1 MTIQKSEPLVIGN
14 RAFYTLTSYG
24 PVDVQVH
31 VVHTTDEEVELAV
44 RSLVREAGGTEKDLA
59 DPAWV
64 ADKFDGI
71 ENERRLREQTRAYLS
86 SLSEDSAEE
95 QKADA
100 CLDALAERLCQS
112 VPASQ
117 VAQVKDT
124 LFQDIAQKVA
134 TTGQPMEA
142 VLAQMGVRSDQLDAM
157 LQAVATKEVKHEAAL
172 DAYASEKNIKVDETE
187 LPHLL
192 QLSPP
197 TRRPSSPV
205 RRR

>member
-1 MTIQKSEPLVIGN
+1 M
-14 RAFYTLTSYG
+14 
-24 PVDVQVH
+24 
-31 VVHTTDEEVELAV
+31 
-44 RSLVREAGGTEKDLA
+44 
-59 DPAWV
+59 
-64 ADKFDGI
+64 
-71 ENERRLREQTRAYLS
+71 
-86 SLSEDSAEE
+86 
-95 QKADA
+95 
-100 CLDALAERLCQS
+100 
-112 VPASQ
+112 
-117 VAQVKDT
+117 KDT

-157 LQAVATKEVKHEAAL
+157 FQAVATKEVEHEAAL

-197 TRRPSSPV
+197 TRKPSSPV